1 MKIKSDKKNISI
13 SIRISIDANEQL
25 SRFRR
30 IYDYKYNECE
40 VKPFYINK
48 IIEMLEGLTD
58 EEIIN
63 KI

>member
-1 MKIKSDKKNISI
+1 VKIKSDKKNISI

-30 IYDYKYNECE
+30 IYDYKHNECE

-58 EEIIN
+58 DEIIN